1 MFGYKDLVYFSPESQ
16 KEKEPKIENW
26 LFVKVGVDVLQS
38 WLKAK
43 SSEVKNWTV
52 NGEQKGG

>member
-43 SSEVKNWTV
+43 SSELLKT
-52 NGEQKGG
+52 ER